1 MRSFFIRSMLEST
14 PNRVAAKTR
23 NWAMVIKML
32 WSTSPCGGSNIAQIA
47 MMLATIRATADKIS
61 FTDHIFIF
69 SFLHSFISRS
79 DYACSRLPYTFAS
92 GMSAPE
98 FMVY

>member
-1 MRSFFIRSMLEST
+1 
-14 PNRVAAKTR
+14 
-23 NWAMVIKML
+23 
-32 WSTSPCGGSNIAQIA
+32 

-79 DYACSRLPYTFAS
+79 DYAWSRLPYTFAS